1 MICSLNCAIIL
12 KKGVKMPDI
21 VKYHNDL
28 NKLKFYLFG
37 ELEQNILMGVFLN
50 ARFNNM
56 REFVLTA
63 DDISK
68 FLPQRN
74 PSREEI
80 YNRVLSLH
88 DNLFKLDYQHEVK
101 RDDGLYELS
110 FYNIFSIFS
119 VYYSPIHGSS
129 KNARAFNEL
138 RIKIND
144 DFGYLIHNLT
154 KHFTQFELEEFL
166 FLSGK
171 YTKAL
176 YIHLKQFRTTG
187 VWRVSWDN
195 FKDLL
200 GIPSNY
206 RMCDIDLRILKPSVA
221 QLQEPLNLF
230 ERSRTPFKNL
240 KYTKIKGKGR
250 GRGGAVT
257 HIEFTFDK
265 QTAQGEPISNF
276 MGQEIA
282 PSHAKEYKEPQKLE
296 PIFIQKLMEL
306 AKKKGE
312 IVYFG
317 KWYHLHNFIK
327 NDEKITLCL
336 SRQKSIFNG
345 FYADITL
352 AQAEN
357 LAKENN
363 LI

>member
-1 MICSLNCAIIL
+1 MDN
-12 KKGVKMPDI
+12 M

-50 ARFNNM
+50 ARFHNTK
-56 REFVLTA
+56 EFILNA
-63 DDISK
+63 DDIAK

-74 PSREEI
+74 PSKQEI
-80 YNRVLSLH
+80 FNRVMSLRE
-88 DNLFKLDYQHEVK
+88 NLFKIDYTHEIKLDN
-101 RDDGLYELS
+101 GLIELS
-110 FYNIFSIFS
+110 FYNIFSVFTL
-119 VYYSPIHGSS
+119 VYTTENREFEYL
-129 KNARAFNEL
+129 K
-138 RIKIND
+138 IKISD
-144 DFGYLIHNLT
+144 DFSYLIHNLT
-154 KHFTQFELEEFL
+154 KFMTQFELEEFL

-195 FKDLL
+195 FKELL

-240 KYTKIKGKGR
+240 KYTKIKGKGK
-250 GRGGAVT
+250 GRGGAVVA
-257 HIEFTFDK
+257 IEFTFDK
-265 QTAQGEPISNF
+265 QTAQGEPIANF

-282 PSHAKEYKEPQKLE
+282 PSPAKEYKEPQKLE
-296 PIFIQKLMEL
+296 PIFIQRLREIQKKKAIIYKNQEFFIHSMDKRDEHFLIHLSKDAKFPRNDFYAEFSLEQAEQL
-306 AKKKGE
+306 AK
-312 IVYFG
+312 
-317 KWYHLHNFIK
+317 
-327 NDEKITLCL
+327 D
-336 SRQKSIFNG
+336 
-345 FYADITL
+345 
-352 AQAEN
+352 
-357 LAKENN
+357 NN

>member
-1 MICSLNCAIIL
+1 MICSFNCAIIL

-74 PSREEI
+74 PSKQEI
-80 YNRVLSLH
+80 FNRVMSLRE
-88 DNLFKLDYQHEVK
+88 NLFKIDYTHEMKLDN
-101 RDDGLYELS
+101 GLIELS
-110 FYNIFSIFS
+110 FYNIFSVFTL
-119 VYYSPIHGSS
+119 VYTTENREFEYL
-129 KNARAFNEL
+129 K
-138 RIKIND
+138 IKISD
-144 DFGYLIHNLT
+144 DFSYLIHNLT

-195 FKDLL
+195 FKELL

-250 GRGGAVT
+250 GRGGAIKE
-257 HIEFTFDK
+257 IEFTFDK
-265 QTAQGEPISNF
+265 QTAQGEPITNF

-296 PIFIQKLMEL
+296 PIFIQRLREIQKKKAIIFNNQEYFILNIVEQDESFLIHLSKDAKFPKNDFYTKFSLERAEQL
-306 AKKKGE
+306 AK
-312 IVYFG
+312 
-317 KWYHLHNFIK
+317 
-327 NDEKITLCL
+327 D
-336 SRQKSIFNG
+336 
-345 FYADITL
+345 
-352 AQAEN
+352 
-357 LAKENN
+357 NN

>member
-1 MICSLNCAIIL
+1 MDN
-12 KKGVKMPDI
+12 I

-50 ARFNNM
+50 ARFHNTK
-56 REFVLTA
+56 EFILNA
-63 DDISK
+63 DDIAK

-74 PSREEI
+74 PSKQEI
-80 YNRVLSLH
+80 FNRVMSLRE
-88 DNLFKLDYQHEVK
+88 NLFKIDYTHEIKLDN
-101 RDDGLYELS
+101 GLIELS
-110 FYNIFSIFS
+110 FYNIFSVFTL
-119 VYYSPIHGSS
+119 VYTTENREFEYL
-129 KNARAFNEL
+129 K
-138 RIKIND
+138 IKISD
-144 DFGYLIHNLT
+144 DFSYLIHNLT

-195 FKDLL
+195 FKELL

-250 GRGGAVT
+250 GRGGAIKE
-257 HIEFTFDK
+257 IEFTFDK
-265 QTAQGEPISNF
+265 QTAQGEHITHF

-327 NDEKITLCL
+327 NDKKITLCL

-352 AQAEN
+352 AQAEQ
-357 LAKENN
+357 LAKDNN

>member
-1 MICSLNCAIIL
+1 MICSLNFAIIL

-50 ARFNNM
+50 ARFHNTK
-56 REFVLTA
+56 EFILNA
-63 DDISK
+63 DDIAK

-74 PSREEI
+74 PSKQEI
-80 YNRVLSLH
+80 FNRVMSLRE
-88 DNLFKLDYQHEVK
+88 NLFKIDYTHEIKLDN
-101 RDDGLYELS
+101 GLVELS
-110 FYNIFSIFS
+110 FYNIFSVFTL
-119 VYYSPIHGSS
+119 VYTTENREFEYL
-129 KNARAFNEL
+129 K
-138 RIKIND
+138 IKISD
-144 DFGYLIHNLT
+144 DFSYLIHNLT
-154 KHFTQFELEEFL
+154 KFMTQFELEEFL

-195 FKDLL
+195 FKELL

-240 KYTKIKGKGR
+240 KYTKIKGKGK
-250 GRGGAVT
+250 GRGGAVVA
-257 HIEFTFDK
+257 IEFTFDK
-265 QTAQGEPISNF
+265 QTAQGEHITHF

-327 NDEKITLCL
+327 DDKKITLCL
-336 SRQKSIFNG
+336 SKQKSIFNG

-357 LAKENN
+357 IAKENN

>member
-1 MICSLNCAIIL
+1 MICSFNCAIIL

-74 PSREEI
+74 PSKQEI
-80 YNRVLSLH
+80 FNRVMSLRE
-88 DNLFKLDYQHEVK
+88 NLFKIDYTHEMKLDN
-101 RDDGLYELS
+101 GLIELS
-110 FYNIFSIFS
+110 FYNIFSVFTL
-119 VYYSPIHGSS
+119 VYTTENREFEYL
-129 KNARAFNEL
+129 K
-138 RIKIND
+138 IKISD
-144 DFGYLIHNLT
+144 DFSYLIHNLT

-195 FKDLL
+195 FKELL

-250 GRGGAVT
+250 GRGGAIKE
-257 HIEFTFDK
+257 IEFTFDK
-265 QTAQGEPISNF
+265 QTAQGEHITHF

-327 NDEKITLCL
+327 NDKKITLCL

-352 AQAEN
+352 AQAEQ
-357 LAKENN
+357 LAKDNN

>member
-1 MICSLNCAIIL
+1 MDN
-12 KKGVKMPDI
+12 I

-50 ARFNNM
+50 ARFHNTK
-56 REFVLTA
+56 EFILNA
-63 DDISK
+63 DDIAK

-74 PSREEI
+74 PSKQEI
-80 YNRVLSLH
+80 FNRVMSLRE
-88 DNLFKLDYQHEVK
+88 NLFKIDYTHEMKLDN
-101 RDDGLYELS
+101 GLIELS
-110 FYNIFSIFS
+110 FYNIFSVFTL
-119 VYYSPIHGSS
+119 VYTTENREFEYL
-129 KNARAFNEL
+129 K
-138 RIKIND
+138 IKISD
-144 DFGYLIHNLT
+144 DFSYLIHNLT

-195 FKDLL
+195 FKELL

-250 GRGGAVT
+250 GRGGAIKE
-257 HIEFTFDK
+257 IEFTFDK
-265 QTAQGEPISNF
+265 QTAQGEHITHF

-327 NDEKITLCL
+327 NDKIITLCL

-352 AQAEN
+352 AQAEQ
-357 LAKENN
+357 LAKDNN

>member
-1 MICSLNCAIIL
+1 MICSFNCAIIL

-74 PSREEI
+74 PSKQEI
-80 YNRVLSLH
+80 FNRVMSLRE
-88 DNLFKLDYQHEVK
+88 NLFKIDYTHEMKLDN
-101 RDDGLYELS
+101 GLIELS
-110 FYNIFSIFS
+110 FYNIFSVFTL
-119 VYYSPIHGSS
+119 VYTTENLEFEYL
-129 KNARAFNEL
+129 K
-138 RIKIND
+138 IKISD
-144 DFGYLIHNLT
+144 DFSYLIHNLT

-195 FKDLL
+195 FKELL

-250 GRGGAVT
+250 GRGGAIKE
-257 HIEFTFDK
+257 IEFTFDK
-265 QTAQGEPISNF
+265 QTAQGEPITNF

-327 NDEKITLCL
+327 NDKKITLCL

-352 AQAEN
+352 AQAEQ
-357 LAKENN
+357 LAKDNN

>member
-1 MICSLNCAIIL
+1 M
-12 KKGVKMPDI
+12 
-21 VKYHNDL
+21 
-28 NKLKFYLFG
+28 
-37 ELEQNILMGVFLN
+37 
-50 ARFNNM
+50 
-56 REFVLTA
+56 
-63 DDISK
+63 
-68 FLPQRN
+68 
-74 PSREEI
+74 
-80 YNRVLSLH
+80 
-88 DNLFKLDYQHEVK
+88 
-101 RDDGLYELS
+101 
-110 FYNIFSIFS
+110 
-119 VYYSPIHGSS
+119 
-129 KNARAFNEL
+129 
-138 RIKIND
+138 
-144 DFGYLIHNLT
+144 T

-195 FKDLL
+195 FKELL

>member
-1 MICSLNCAIIL
+1 MICSFNCAIIL

-50 ARFNNM
+50 ARFHNTK
-56 REFVLTA
+56 EFILNA
-63 DDISK
+63 DDIAK

-74 PSREEI
+74 PSKQEI
-80 YNRVLSLH
+80 FNRVMSLRE
-88 DNLFKLDYQHEVK
+88 NLFKIDYTHEIELDN
-101 RDDGLYELS
+101 GLIELS
-110 FYNIFSIFS
+110 FYNIFSVFTL
-119 VYYSPIHGSS
+119 VYTTENREFEYL
-129 KNARAFNEL
+129 K
-138 RIKIND
+138 IKISD
-144 DFGYLIHNLT
+144 DFSYLIHNLT
-154 KHFTQFELEEFL
+154 KFMTQFELEEFL

-195 FKDLL
+195 FKELL

-250 GRGGAVT
+250 GRGGAVVA
-257 HIEFTFDK
+257 IEFTFDK
-265 QTAQGEPISNF
+265 QTAQGEPIANF

-282 PSHAKEYKEPQKLE
+282 PSPAKEYKEPQKLE
-296 PIFIQKLMEL
+296 PIFIQRLREIQKKKAIIYKNQEFFIHSMDKRDEHFLIHLSKDAKFTRNDFYAEFSLEQAEQL
-306 AKKKGE
+306 AK
-312 IVYFG
+312 
-317 KWYHLHNFIK
+317 
-327 NDEKITLCL
+327 D
-336 SRQKSIFNG
+336 
-345 FYADITL
+345 
-352 AQAEN
+352 
-357 LAKENN
+357 NN

>member
-1 MICSLNCAIIL
+1 MICSFNCAIIL

-50 ARFNNM
+50 ARFHNTK
-56 REFVLTA
+56 EFILNA
-63 DDISK
+63 DDIAK

-74 PSREEI
+74 PSKQEI
-80 YNRVLSLH
+80 FNRVMSLRE
-88 DNLFKLDYQHEVK
+88 NLFKIDYTHEIELDN
-101 RDDGLYELS
+101 GLIELS
-110 FYNIFSIFS
+110 FYNIFSVFTL
-119 VYYSPIHGSS
+119 VYTTENREFEYL
-129 KNARAFNEL
+129 K
-138 RIKIND
+138 IKISD
-144 DFGYLIHNLT
+144 DFSYLIHNLT
-154 KHFTQFELEEFL
+154 KFMTQFELEEFL

-195 FKDLL
+195 FKELL

-250 GRGGAVT
+250 GRGGAVVA
-257 HIEFTFDK
+257 IEFTFDK
-265 QTAQGEPISNF
+265 QTAQGEPIANF

-282 PSHAKEYKEPQKLE
+282 PSPAKEYKEPQKLE
-296 PIFIQKLMEL
+296 PIFIQRLREIQKKKAIIYKNQEFFIHSMDKRDEHFLIHLSKDAKFPRNDFYAEFSLEQAEQL
-306 AKKKGE
+306 AK
-312 IVYFG
+312 
-317 KWYHLHNFIK
+317 
-327 NDEKITLCL
+327 D
-336 SRQKSIFNG
+336 
-345 FYADITL
+345 
-352 AQAEN
+352 
-357 LAKENN
+357 NN

>member
-1 MICSLNCAIIL
+1 MICSFNCAIIL

-74 PSREEI
+74 PSKQEI
-80 YNRVLSLH
+80 FNRVMSLRE
-88 DNLFKLDYQHEVK
+88 NLFKIDYTHEMKLDN
-101 RDDGLYELS
+101 GLIELS
-110 FYNIFSIFS
+110 FYNIFSVFTL
-119 VYYSPIHGSS
+119 VYTTENREFEYL
-129 KNARAFNEL
+129 K
-138 RIKIND
+138 IKISD
-144 DFGYLIHNLT
+144 DFSYLIHNLT

-195 FKDLL
+195 FKELL

-250 GRGGAVT
+250 GRGGAIKE
-257 HIEFTFDK
+257 IEFTFDK
-265 QTAQGEPISNF
+265 QTAQGEHITHF

-317 KWYHLHNFIK
+317 KWYHLHDFIK
-327 NDEKITLCL
+327 NDKIITLCL

-352 AQAEN
+352 AQAEQ
-357 LAKENN
+357 LAKDNN